1 MIRSKNRTP
10 KRRAVTK
17 AKRRAHALVAKRAP
31 GRKIRRA
38 LEKVAKRVEAT
49 KKYKPIGQK

>member
-1 MIRSKNRTP
+1 MIRSQNRTP

-17 AKRRAHALVAKRAP
+17 AKRRAHALVAKHVR

-38 LEKVAKRVEAT
+38 LERVAKRVEAT
-49 KKYKPIGQK
+49 KKYKPIGQQ